1 MISMSKG
8 GDEAMGDMETRG
20 AVNPEMYIFQNWAY
34 DRLHMT
40 LQYML

>member
-8 GDEAMGDMETRG
+8 GDEARVDMETRG
-20 AVNPEMYIFQNWAY
+20 TVKPEMRIFQNWAH
-34 DRLHMT
+34 DHLHMT